1 MLRLVSFFIGLFVS
15 LALPIPAF
23 AQDGTKIIDCSG
35 DNASL
40 ATCKAAGLSIGGS
53 LATVIQF
60 LFVIAVIL
68 ALGFLIYGGI
78 RWITSGGDKAGVETA
93 RNTIIASIIGLIVVF
108 LAYMIINLVLTFL
121 TGKGIGGITI
131 PSLTEGT
138 NGTGLGPDGKCF
150 SDDSPSGV
158 ASLPGCT
165 CENARIVTALNGAQT
180 CVRP

>member
-1 MLRLVSFFIGLFVS
+1 MLRIVSFFVGLFVS
-15 LALPIPAF
+15 LTLPIPAF
-23 AQDGTKIIDCSG
+23 AQDVSKNIIDCSG

-40 ATCKAAGLSIGGS
+40 ATCKAASLSIGGS

-68 ALGFLIYGGI
+68 ALGFLVYGGI

-121 TGKGIGGITI
+121 TGSGIGGITI
-131 PSLTEGT
+131 PTLLDDAATATCNEGDGNLAICEDST
-138 NGTGLGPDGKCF
+138 HGASCEWDSKTLDCRPD
-150 SDDSPSGV
+150 
-158 ASLPGCT
+158 T
-165 CENARIVTALNGAQT
+165 
-180 CVRP
+180 